1 MREKQSER
9 VRGREGGREKKMS
22 QIPMLFNREQNQTE
36 LIM

>member
-1 MREKQSER
+1 MREKQSGR
-9 VRGREGGREKKMS
+9 VRGREGEKMS